1 MPLDSP
7 RFGHLAA
14 LVTILIWGTTYVST
28 KVLLESFSPI
38 EILFTRFLIGFLVL
52 CLIFPSRL
60 RLRNRGEVY
69 LFIAAGIAGITL
81 YYLLENIALTMTTAS
96 NAGVIIALAPFFTAY
111 LSYWFLKTNRPG
123 VLFHIGFLFAITGL
137 CLISLGGDNT
147 VSLNLQGD
155 LLAALAALVWAVYS
169 VLVRKIGALGYN
181 PIQATRRIFL
191 YGLIGMLPAVA
202 LMDFRLG
209 LERFADSVN
218 LANILFLGFGASALC
233 FVTWN
238 TAVKLL
244 GAVKTSVYIYL
255 SPVVTV
261 ISASIVLDEPMTRV
275 MIIGTCLTL
284 AGLWL
289 SETKSLKWP
298 FRRKKSPLP
307 AEGESLIDKDI
318 AL

>member
-7 RFGHLAA
+7 RFGHIAA
-14 LVTILIWGTTYVST
+14 LVTILLWGTTYVFT

-38 EILFTRFLIGFLVL
+38 EILFTRFLIGFAAL

-60 RLRNRGEVY
+60 RLKNRREVY
-69 LFIAAGIAGITL
+69 LFIAAGISGITL

-96 NAGVIIALAPFFTAY
+96 NAGVIIALAPFFTAC
-111 LSYWFLKTNRPG
+111 LSYWVLKTEKPG
-123 VLFHIGFLFAITGL
+123 AQFYIGFLFAITGI
-137 CLISLGGDNT
+137 CLISGGSGDALSIN
-147 VSLNLQGD
+147 VQGD

-191 YGLIGMLPAVA
+191 YGLMGMLPVIAV
-202 LMDFRLG
+202 MDFRLG
-209 LERFADSVN
+209 LERYADSGN
-218 LANILFLGFGASALC
+218 LVNILFLGLGASALC

-261 ISASIVLDEPMTRV
+261 ISAAIVLGERMTGV
-275 MIIGTCLTL
+275 MIFGTCLTL
-284 AGLWL
+284 VGLWM
-289 SETKSLKWP
+289 SETKMLKWP
-298 FRRKKSPLP
+298 FKRKSPRPVQGEGL
-307 AEGESLIDKDI
+307 AE
-318 AL
+318 

>member
-1 MPLDSP
+1 MPLNSP
-7 RFGHLAA
+7 RFGHIAA
-14 LVTILIWGTTYVST
+14 LVTILLWGTTYVST
-28 KVLLESFSPI
+28 KVLLEEFSPI

-52 CLIFPSRL
+52 SLVFPSRL
-60 RLRNRGEVY
+60 RLKNRREVY
-69 LFIAAGIAGITL
+69 LFIAAGISGITL

-96 NAGVIIALAPFFTAY
+96 NAGVIIALAPFFTAC
-111 LSYWFLKTNRPG
+111 LSYWLLKTEKPG
-123 VLFHIGFLFAITGL
+123 AQFYIGFLCAITGI
-137 CLISLGGDNT
+137 CLISGGSGGALSIN
-147 VSLNLQGD
+147 VWGD

-181 PIQATRRIFL
+181 PIQATRRIFF
-191 YGLIGMLPAVA
+191 YGLVGMIPVVA

-209 LERFADSVN
+209 LERYADSVN
-218 LANILFLGFGASALC
+218 LANILFLSLGASALC

-261 ISASIVLDEPMTRV
+261 VSAAIVLGERMTGV
-275 MIIGTCLTL
+275 MIFGTCLTL

-289 SETKSLKWP
+289 SETKSLKWRLTP
-298 FRRKKSPLP
+298 KNPLP
-307 AEGESLIDKDI
+307 GREEGLAEELK
-318 AL
+318 